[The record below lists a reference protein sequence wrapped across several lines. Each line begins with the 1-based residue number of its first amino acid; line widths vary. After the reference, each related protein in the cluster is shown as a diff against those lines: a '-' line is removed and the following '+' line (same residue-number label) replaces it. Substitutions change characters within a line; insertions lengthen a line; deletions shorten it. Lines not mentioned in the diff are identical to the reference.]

1 MAYFLGAI
9 PPYCC
14 YMSLDSFTTW
24 LEITSRL
31 ERSGLPVVILP
42 RVAVTIFG
50 WEFDEKVRPFDHLRH
65 VMATRSVK
73 FYLLVGL
80 GKVELWTA
88 DPTAAHDILLRVREF
103 ETPEDIRLALGGFP
117 PNVMTT
123 NGDQW
128 ARHRRVVSTVIDKRI
143 SKNAFEESMRQTNS
157 PLDELFSS
165 PTGGKPDST
174 DTLQLFDML
183 KKVTIHGFLG
193 AGFGGSNSAIIV
205 EEAPSRPPYSGP
217 ATNGMNGTSTVAT
230 DDRRLLTSYMST
242 LDEYLAEEAPEDN
255 ELIKDLSHAL
265 GQRRTHHPHRTFAVA
280 ASVASLQEKLSTAKL
295 STKGQIIAFAF
306 TGQSAQY
313 AQMTSGLRRYK
324 VSTTA
329 MEEAETHLQ
338 TMRAPWSLTKELAK
352 PAPES
357 RINKA
362 DFSQPARTAVQ
373 LALLALLRS
382 WGIIPYTVIG
392 HSSGEIAAAFAQG

>member
-1 MAYFLGAI
+1 
-9 PPYCC
+9 
-14 YMSLDSFTTW
+14 
-24 LEITSRL
+24 
-31 ERSGLPVVILP
+31 
-42 RVAVTIFG
+42 
-50 WEFDEKVRPFDHLRH
+50 
-65 VMATRSVK
+65 MATRSVK

-193 AGFGGSNSAIIV
+193 AGMGVTPLGKAKYRDQNTEWRTEFFSLQSSA
-205 EEAPSRPPYSGP
+205 P
-217 ATNGMNGTSTVAT
+217 
-230 DDRRLLTSYMST
+230 
-242 LDEYLAEEAPEDN
+242 YLAPC
-255 ELIKDLSHAL
+255 
-265 GQRRTHHPHRTFAVA
+265 
-280 ASVASLQEKLSTAKL
+280 
-295 STKGQIIAFAF
+295 
-306 TGQSAQY
+306 Y
-313 AQMTSGLRRYK
+313 
-324 VSTTA
+324 
-329 MEEAETHLQ
+329 
-338 TMRAPWSLTKELAK
+338 
-352 PAPES
+352 
-357 RINKA
+357 
-362 DFSQPARTAVQ
+362 SQPGF
-373 LALLALLRS
+373 S
-382 WGIIPYTVIG
+382 PFD
-392 HSSGEIAAAFAQG
+392 HHKENDSS